1 MAKIWVGF
9 FCCQHGRNGIEVNI
23 RHQDFFNTD
32 LSSASDHLIAVMVK
46 FTGINVGMG
55 INHRI
60 ISTFGFVASIREC
73 EHEVIF
79 GFFLLCR

>member
-1 MAKIWVGF
+1 
-9 FCCQHGRNGIEVNI
+9 
-23 RHQDFFNTD
+23 
-32 LSSASDHLIAVMVK
+32 MVK